1 MDYQKILADL
11 KNKKYSTV
19 YFLEGEEPYYI
30 DIVSDYI
37 LEHVLTE
44 SEKSFN
50 QTLLYGKDITLDT
63 ILTAS
68 RRYPMMAERQ
78 VVVVRE
84 AQNIKD
90 IDDLASYVEKPAP
103 STILVLCHKYKT
115 VDKRKKLYKAIQ
127 KNGVYLESKPLY
139 ENQVPAWIVDYLK
152 TQRLGIEAKAVQMIT
167 DHVGNN
173 LQRIVNELDKVI
185 FSAIPGTSI
194 TVDDVEK
201 NIGISKEYNAFE
213 FQKALGSRDIFKSN
227 RIVNYLIHNEKSNP
241 MTMIVGILI
250 GFFRKILTYHAIENK
265 NNPGEVAQKLGISP
279 YFINDYLNAAKS
291 YPLQKAV
298 LVLSL
303 LREYDLRSK
312 GARGGSTENG
322 ELLRELTYKIIHI

>member
-1 MDYQKILADL
+1 MEYQKILSDL
-11 KNKKYSTV
+11 NDKKYGTV

-30 DIVSDYI
+30 DVISDWI
-37 LEHVLTE
+37 LENVLTE

-63 ILTAS
+63 IMTAA

-84 AQNIKD
+84 AQNIRD
-90 IDDLASYVEKPAP
+90 IDELAAYVEKPAP
-103 STILVLCHKYKT
+103 TTLLVICHKYKNI
-115 VDKRKKLYKAIQ
+115 DKRKKLYKAIQ
-127 KNGVYLESKPLY
+127 KHGVYLDSKPLY
-139 ENQVPAWIVDYLK
+139 ENQVPGWIVDYLK
-152 TQRLGIEAKAVQMIT
+152 TKQLGIEPKAVLMIT

-185 FSAIPGTSI
+185 FSAVPGTSI

-213 FQKALGSRDIFKSN
+213 FQKALGGKDLYKAN
-227 RIVNYLIHNEKSNP
+227 RILNYMIHNAKALP
-241 MTMIVGILI
+241 MTMIVGILVSY
-250 GFFRKILTYHAIENK
+250 FRKILTYHSIQNK
-265 NNPGEVAQKLGISP
+265 SNTGEVAQKLGVSP
-279 YFINDYLNAAKS
+279 FFLNDYLTAARN
-291 YPLQKAV
+291 YPLQKAI
-298 LVLSL
+298 LALSL

-312 GARGGSTENG
+312 GARGGTTDNG
-322 ELLRELTYKIIHI
+322 ELLRELTYKILHL

>member
-1 MDYQKILADL
+1 MEYQKILADL
-11 KNKKYSTV
+11 KIKQYSPV

-30 DIVSDYI
+30 DVVSDYI
-37 LEHVLTE
+37 LEHVLTD

-63 ILTAS
+63 ILTAA

-90 IDDLASYVEKPAP
+90 IEELTSYIEKPAP
-103 STILVLCHKYKT
+103 STVLVLCYKYKT
-115 VDKRKKLYKAIQ
+115 IDKRKKLYKAIQ

-139 ENQVPAWIVDYLK
+139 ENQVPAWIVEYLK
-152 TQRLGIEAKAVQMIT
+152 TQRLGIEPKAVAMIT

-185 FSAIPGTSI
+185 FPAVPGTSI

-213 FQKALGSRDIFKSN
+213 FQKALASKDIYKTN
-227 RIVNYLIHNEKSNP
+227 RIMNYLIENEKSASIQ
-241 MTMIVGILI
+241 MIISLLVGY
-250 GFFRKILTYHAIENK
+250 FRKILTYHSMENK
-265 NNPGEVAQKLGISP
+265 ANQSEVAQKLGISP
-279 YFINDYLNAAKS
+279 FFVNDYITAGRH

-312 GARGGSTENG
+312 GARGGTTGNG
-322 ELLRELTYKIIHI
+322 ELLRELTYKILHI

>member
-1 MDYQKILADL
+1 MDFQKILSDL

-30 DIVSDYI
+30 DVVSDYI

-63 ILTAS
+63 ILTAA

-78 VVVVRE
+78 VIVIRE
-84 AQNIKD
+84 AQNIRD
-90 IDDLASYVEKPAP
+90 IDELAPYVEKPAP
-103 STILVLCHKYKT
+103 STLLVLCYKYKT
-115 VDKRKKLYKAIQ
+115 IDKRKKLYKAIQ
-127 KNGVYLESKPLY
+127 KNGVYMESKPLY
-139 ENQVPAWIVDYLK
+139 ENQIPNWIIDYLK
-152 TQRLGIEAKAVQMIT
+152 IQQLGIEPKAVQMIT
-167 DHVGNN
+167 DHIGNN

-185 FSAIPGTSI
+185 FPAIPGTSI

-213 FQKALGSRDIFKSN
+213 FQKALGSKDLYKAN
-227 RIVNYLIHNEKSNP
+227 RIVNYLIENEKSNSIQ
-241 MTMIVGILI
+241 MIVGILI
-250 GFFRKILTYHAIENK
+250 AYFRKILTYHTLVNK
-265 NNPGEVAQKLGISP
+265 NNQSEVAQKLGINP
-279 YFINDYLNAAKS
+279 FFANDYLTAGRN

-298 LVLSL
+298 LVVSL

-312 GARGGSTENG
+312 GARGGTTENG
-322 ELLRELTYKIIHI
+322 ELLRELTYKILHL

>member
-1 MDYQKILADL
+1 MDFQKILAEL
-11 KNKKYSTV
+11 KDKKYSPV

-30 DIVSDYI
+30 DLISDYI
-37 LEHVLTE
+37 LENVLTE

-50 QTLLYGKDITLDT
+50 QTLLYGKEITIDT

-84 AQNIKD
+84 AQNIRD
-90 IDDLASYVEKPAP
+90 IDELASYVEKPAP
-103 STILVLCHKYKT
+103 STVLVLCHKYKT
-115 VDKRKKLYKAIQ
+115 IDKRKKLYKAIQ

-139 ENQVPAWIVDYLK
+139 ENQVPNWITGYLK
-152 TQRLGIEAKAVQMIT
+152 TQQLGIEPKAVQMIT

-213 FQKALGSRDIFKSN
+213 FQKALGSKDLYKAN
-227 RIVNYLIHNEKSNP
+227 RIVNYLIENEKTTP
-241 MTMIVGILI
+241 MRMIVGILI
-250 GFFRKILTYHAIENK
+250 TYFRKILTYHTIENK
-265 NNPGEVAQKLGISP
+265 SNTGEVAQKLGISP
-279 YFINDYLNAAKS
+279 FFINDYLTAGRN

-298 LVLSL
+298 LVISL
-303 LREYDLRSK
+303 LREYDLKSK
-312 GARGGSTENG
+312 GARGGTTENG
-322 ELLRELTYKIIHI
+322 ELLRELTYKILHL

>member
-11 KNKKYSTV
+11 KNKNYSTV

-30 DIVSDYI
+30 DVVSDYI
-37 LEHVLTE
+37 LDNVLTE

-63 ILTAS
+63 ILTAA

-78 VVVVRE
+78 VIVVRE

-90 IDDLASYVEKPAP
+90 IDELASYVEKPAP
-103 STILVLCHKYKT
+103 STLLVLCHKYKNI
-115 VDKRKKLYKAIQ
+115 DKRKKLYKAIQ
-127 KNGVYLESKPLY
+127 KFGVYMESKSLY
-139 ENQVPAWIVDYLK
+139 ENQIPAWIVDYLK
-152 TQRLGIEAKAVQMIT
+152 SQRLGIEPKAVQMIT
-167 DHVGNN
+167 DHIGSN
-173 LQRIVNELDKVI
+173 LQRIVNELDKVLI
-185 FSAIPGTSI
+185 AAVPGTSI

-213 FQKALGSRDIFKSN
+213 FQKALGSKDIFKAN
-227 RIVNYLIHNEKSNP
+227 RIVNYLIHNEKTYHI
-241 MTMIVGILI
+241 TMIVGILI
-250 GFFRKILTYHAIENK
+250 AYFRKILTYHAIENK
-265 NNPGEVAQKLGISP
+265 SNQGEVAQRLGINP
-279 YFINDYLNAAKS
+279 YFINDYLTAAKNF
-291 YPLQKAV
+291 PLQKAV

-312 GARGGSTENG
+312 GARGGTTENG
-322 ELLRELTYKIIHI
+322 ELLRELTYKILHI

>member
-1 MDYQKILADL
+1 MDYQNILTDL
-11 KNKKYSTV
+11 KNKQYRSI

-37 LEHVLTE
+37 LENVLTE

-63 ILTAS
+63 ILTAA

-84 AQNIKD
+84 AQNIRD
-90 IDDLASYVEKPAP
+90 IDELASYVDKPAP

-115 VDKRKKLYKAIQ
+115 IDKRKKLYKAIQ

-139 ENQVPAWIVDYLK
+139 ESQVPTWIIAYLK
-152 TQRLGIEAKAVQMIT
+152 TKQLGIEQKAVQMIT

-173 LQRIVNELDKVI
+173 LQRIVNELDKIV
-185 FSAIPGTSI
+185 FPAVPGTSI
-194 TVDDVEK
+194 SVDDVEK
-201 NIGISKEYNAFE
+201 NIGISKEYNPFE
-213 FQKALGSRDIFKSN
+213 FQKALGSKDIYKAN
-227 RIVNYLIHNEKSNP
+227 RIVNYFIENEKSNP
-241 MTMIVGILI
+241 LQMIVGILVSY
-250 GFFRKILTYHAIENK
+250 FRKILTYHTIENK
-265 NNPGEVAQKLGISP
+265 SNQSEVAQKLGVSP
-279 YFINDYLNAAKS
+279 FFINDYLTAGRN

-312 GARGGSTENG
+312 GARGGTNQNG
-322 ELLRELTYKIIHI
+322 ELLRELTYKILHL

>member
-1 MDYQKILADL
+1 MEYPQILADL
-11 KNKKYSTV
+11 KNKKYGTV
-19 YFLEGEEPYYI
+19 YFLEGEEPYFI
-30 DIVSDYI
+30 DLVSDYI

-63 ILTAS
+63 ILTAA

-78 VVVVRE
+78 VVVIRE

-90 IDDLASYVEKPAP
+90 IDELASYVENPAP
-103 STILVLCHKYKT
+103 STLLVFCYKYKT
-115 VDKRKKLYKAIQ
+115 IDKRKKLYKAIQ
-127 KNGVYLESKPLY
+127 KNGIYLESKPLY
-139 ENQVPAWIVDYLK
+139 ENKVPDWIITYLK
-152 TQRLGIEAKAVQMIT
+152 TQQLGIEPKAVQMIT

-185 FSAIPGTSI
+185 FSAVPGTSI

-201 NIGISKEYNAFE
+201 NIGISKDYNIFE
-213 FQKALGSRDIFKSN
+213 FQKALSNKDIYKAN
-227 RIVNYLIHNEKSNP
+227 RIVNYFTDNEKSNP
-241 MTMIVGILI
+241 IQMIISILVSY
-250 GFFRKILTYHAIENK
+250 FRRILTYHTVENK
-265 NNPGEVAQKLGISP
+265 NNPGEVARSLGVSP
-279 YFINDYLNAAKS
+279 FFVNDYITAGKN
-291 YPLQKAV
+291 YPLQKAI

-312 GARGGSTENG
+312 GARGGTTENG
-322 ELLRELTYKIIHI
+322 ELLRELTYKILHL

>member
-1 MDYQKILADL
+1 MEYQEILAGL
-11 KNKKYSTV
+11 KSKNYDTV

-30 DIVSDYI
+30 DLISDYI
-37 LEHVLTE
+37 LENVLTE

-63 ILTAS
+63 ILTAA

-90 IDDLASYVEKPAP
+90 IEELASYVEKPAP
-103 STILVLCHKYKT
+103 TTLLVLCYKYKT
-115 VDKRKKLYKAIQ
+115 IDRRKKLYKALQ
-127 KNGVYLESKPLY
+127 KNGVYLESKVIY
-139 ENQVPAWIVDYLK
+139 ESKIPEWIVAYLK
-152 TQRLGIEAKAVQMIT
+152 TLKLGIEPKAVQMIT

-173 LQRIVNELDKVI
+173 LQRIVNDLDKVT

-201 NIGISKEYNAFE
+201 NIGISKEYNPFE
-213 FQKALGSRDIFKSN
+213 FQKALGGKDLYKAN
-227 RIVNYLIHNEKSNP
+227 RIVNYLIENEKSNP
-241 MTMIVGILI
+241 MPVITGILI
-250 GFFRKILTYHAIENK
+250 SFFRKILTYHSLENK
-265 NNPGEVAQKLGISP
+265 NNNNEVAQRLGVSP
-279 YFINDYLNAAKS
+279 YFVNDYLVAGKN
-291 YPLQKAV
+291 YPLQKAI
-298 LVLSL
+298 LALSL

-312 GARGGSTENG
+312 GARGGTTDNG
-322 ELLRELTYKIIHI
+322 ELLRELTYKILHL

>member
-1 MDYQKILADL
+1 MDYQNILADL

-30 DIVSDYI
+30 DVVSDYI

-63 ILTAS
+63 ILTAA
-68 RRYPMMAERQ
+68 RRYPMMADRQ

-90 IDDLASYVEKPAP
+90 IDELASYVEKPAP
-103 STILVLCHKYKT
+103 STILVFCHKYKT
-115 VDKRKKLYKAIQ
+115 IDKRKKLYKAIQ
-127 KNGVYLESKPLY
+127 KNGVYLESKPLF
-139 ENQVPAWIVDYLK
+139 ENKVPVWIVDYLK
-152 TQRLGIEAKAVQMIT
+152 SQRLGIEPKAVQMIT

-213 FQKALGSRDIFKSN
+213 FQKALGSKDLYKAN
-227 RIVNYLIHNEKSNP
+227 RILNYLIHNEKSNHI
-241 MTMIVGILI
+241 TMIVGILI
-250 GFFRKILTYHAIENK
+250 SYFRKILTYHAIENK
-265 NNPGEVAQKLGISP
+265 TNSEVAQKLGVNP
-279 YFINDYLNAAKS
+279 YFIPDYINAAKNF
-291 YPLQKAV
+291 PLQKAV

-312 GARGGSTENG
+312 GARGGTTEHG
-322 ELLRELTYKIIHI
+322 ELLRELTYKILHL

>member
-1 MDYQKILADL
+1 MEFHTILADL
-11 KNKKYSTV
+11 KEKKYSTV

-30 DIVSDYI
+30 DLISDYI
-37 LEHVLTE
+37 LENVLTE

-63 ILTAS
+63 ILTAA

-84 AQNIKD
+84 AQNIRD
-90 IDDLASYVEKPAP
+90 IDELASYVERPSP
-103 STILVLCHKYKT
+103 STVLVLCYKYKT
-115 VDKRKKLYKAIQ
+115 IDKRKKLYKTVSRQ
-127 KNGVYLESKPLY
+127 GVYMESKPLY
-139 ENQVPAWIVDYLK
+139 EYKIPEWTINYLK
-152 TQRLGIEAKAVQMIT
+152 TKQLGIEHKAVQMIT
-167 DHVGNN
+167 DHIGNN
-173 LQRIVNELDKVI
+173 LQRIVNELDKII

-213 FQKALGSRDIFKSN
+213 FQKALGSRDIYNAN
-227 RIVNYLIHNEKSNP
+227 RIVNYFVENEKSNP
-241 MTMIVGILI
+241 IQMVIAILVTY
-250 GFFRKILTYHAIENK
+250 FRKILTYHSLANK
-265 NNPGEVAQKLGISP
+265 SNESEIAQRLGVSP
-279 YFINDYLNAAKS
+279 FFVKDYLTAGRN

-298 LVLSL
+298 LVISL

-312 GARGGSTENG
+312 GARGGSTDNG
-322 ELLRELTYKIIHI
+322 ELMRELTYKILHL

>member
-1 MDYQKILADL
+1 MEYQDLLADL
-11 KNKKYSTV
+11 KSKNYGTV

-30 DIVSDYI
+30 DVISDYI
-37 LEHVLTE
+37 LENVLSE

-63 ILTAS
+63 ILTAA

-90 IDDLASYVEKPAP
+90 IEELASYVEKPAP
-103 STILVLCHKYKT
+103 STLLVLCYKYKT
-115 VDKRKKLYKAIQ
+115 IDRRKKLYKAVQ
-127 KNGVYLESKPLY
+127 KHGVHLESKVLY
-139 ENQVPAWIVDYLK
+139 ESKVPDWIIGYLK
-152 TQRLGIEAKAVQMIT
+152 TQRLGIEPKAVQMIT

-201 NIGISKEYNAFE
+201 NIGISKEYNPFE
-213 FQKALGSRDIFKSN
+213 FQKALGNRDLYKSN
-227 RIVNYLIHNEKSNP
+227 RIVNYLIDNEKGNP
-241 MTMIVGILI
+241 MPVITGILI
-250 GFFRKILTYHAIENK
+250 AFFRKLLTYHSLENK
-265 NNPGEVAQKLGISP
+265 NSSEVAQRLGVSP
-279 YFINDYLNAAKS
+279 YFVNDYLAAGKN

-298 LVLSL
+298 LALSL

-312 GARGGSTENG
+312 GARGGTTENG
-322 ELLRELTYKIIHI
+322 ELLRELTYKILHL

>member
-1 MDYQKILADL
+1 MEFYKILAEL
-11 KNKKYSTV
+11 EEKNFSPV

-30 DIVSDYI
+30 DVVSDYI
-37 LEHVLTE
+37 LENVLTE
-44 SEKSFN
+44 AEKSFN

-63 ILTAS
+63 VLTAA

-84 AQNIKD
+84 AQNIRD
-90 IDDLASYVEKPAP
+90 IEDLASYVEKPAP
-103 STILVLCHKYKT
+103 STLLVLCYKYKT
-115 VDKRKKLYKAIQ
+115 IDKRKKLYKAVQ
-127 KNGVYLESKPLY
+127 KNGVHMESKPLY
-139 ENQVPAWIVDYLK
+139 ENQIPDWIIKYLK
-152 TQRLGIEAKAVQMIT
+152 TKKLGIEQKAVQMIT
-167 DHVGNN
+167 DHIGNN

-185 FSAIPGTSI
+185 FSAVPGTSI

-213 FQKALGSRDIFKSN
+213 FQKALSTKDIYKAN
-227 RIVNYLIHNEKSNP
+227 RIVNYFIENEKSNSIQ
-241 MTMIVGILI
+241 MIVAILVAY
-250 GFFRKILTYHAIENK
+250 FRKILTFHTLENK
-265 NNPGEVAQKLGISP
+265 SNQGEVAQKLGVSP
-279 YFINDYLNAAKS
+279 YFVGDYLTAGRN

-312 GARGGSTENG
+312 GARGGTTENG
-322 ELLRELTYKIIHI
+322 ELLRELTYKILHL

>member
-1 MDYQKILADL
+1 MDFQNILSEL
-11 KNKKYSTV
+11 KNKNYSTV

-30 DIVSDYI
+30 DLISDYI

-44 SEKSFN
+44 GEKAFN

-63 ILTAS
+63 ILTAA

-84 AQNIKD
+84 AQNIRD
-90 IDDLASYVEKPAP
+90 IDELASYVEKPAP
-103 STILVLCHKYKT
+103 STILVLCYKYKT
-115 VDKRKKLYKAIQ
+115 IDKRKKLYKAIG
-127 KNGVYLESKPLY
+127 KHGVYMESKPLY
-139 ENQVPAWIVDYLK
+139 EYKIPEWIINYLK
-152 TQRLGIEAKAVQMIT
+152 TQKLGIEHKAVQMIT
-167 DHVGNN
+167 DHIGNN

-185 FSAIPGTSI
+185 FSAVPGTSI

-213 FQKALGSRDIFKSN
+213 FQKALGNKDLYNAN
-227 RIVNYLIHNEKSNP
+227 RIINYFIENEKSNSIQ
-241 MTMIVGILI
+241 MIVAILVAY
-250 GFFRKILTYHAIENK
+250 FRKILTYHTIENK
-265 NNPGEVAQKLGISP
+265 NNEGEVAQKLGVSP
-279 YFINDYLNAAKS
+279 FFVKDYLTAGRN

-312 GARGGSTENG
+312 GARGGTTENG
-322 ELLRELTYKIIHI
+322 ELLRELTYKILHL

>member
-1 MDYQKILADL
+1 MEFYKILAEL
-11 KNKKYSTV
+11 EEKNFSPV

-30 DIVSDYI
+30 DVVSDYI
-37 LEHVLTE
+37 LENVLTE
-44 SEKSFN
+44 AEKSFN

-63 ILTAS
+63 VLTAA

-84 AQNIKD
+84 AQNIRD
-90 IDDLASYVEKPAP
+90 IEELASYVEKPAP
-103 STILVLCHKYKT
+103 STLLVLCYKYKT
-115 VDKRKKLYKAIQ
+115 IDKRKKLYKAVQ
-127 KNGVYLESKPLY
+127 KNGVHMESEPLY
-139 ENQVPAWIVDYLK
+139 ENQIPDWIIKYLK
-152 TQRLGIEAKAVQMIT
+152 TKKLGIEQKAVQMIT
-167 DHVGNN
+167 DHIGNN

-185 FSAIPGTSI
+185 FSAVPGTSV

-213 FQKALGSRDIFKSN
+213 FQKALSTKDIYKAN
-227 RIVNYLIHNEKSNP
+227 RIVNYFIENEKSNSIQ
-241 MTMIVGILI
+241 MIVAILVAY
-250 GFFRKILTYHAIENK
+250 FRKILTFHTLENK
-265 NNPGEVAQKLGISP
+265 SNQNEVAQKLGVSP
-279 YFINDYLNAAKS
+279 YFVGDYLTAGRN

-312 GARGGSTENG
+312 GARGGTTENG
-322 ELLRELTYKIIHI
+322 ELLRELTYKILHL

>member
-1 MDYQKILADL
+1 MDYQNILTDL
-11 KNKKYSTV
+11 KNKNYSTI

-30 DIVSDYI
+30 DMVSDYI

-44 SEKSFN
+44 SEKAFN
-50 QTLLYGKDITLDT
+50 QTLLYGKDITPDT
-63 ILTAS
+63 ILTAA

-84 AQNIKD
+84 AQNIRD
-90 IDDLASYVEKPAP
+90 IDDLASYVERPAP
-103 STILVLCHKYKT
+103 STILVLCHKYRT
-115 VDKRKKLYKAIQ
+115 IDKRKKLYKAIQ

-139 ENQVPAWIVDYLK
+139 ENQVPNWIMAYLK
-152 TQRLGIEAKAVQMIT
+152 TKQLGIEQKAVQMIT

-173 LQRIVNELDKVI
+173 LQRIVNELDKIV
-185 FSAIPGTSI
+185 FSAVPGTSI

-213 FQKALGSRDIFKSN
+213 FQKALGSKDIYKAN
-227 RIVNYLIHNEKSNP
+227 RIVNYFIENEKSNP
-241 MTMIVGILI
+241 IQMIVGILVS
-250 GFFRKILTYHAIENK
+250 FFRKILTYHTIGNK
-265 NNPGEVAQKLGISP
+265 SNQNEVARELGISP
-279 YFINDYLNAAKS
+279 YFINDYLTAGRN

-298 LVLSL
+298 LILSL

-312 GARGGSTENG
+312 GARGGTTQNG
-322 ELLRELTYKIIHI
+322 ELMRELTYKILHL